1 MKMYTAYEMRVRADY
16 LEGALAD
23 AKTAA
28 MLRQAADM
36 MDMAEIVIAD
46 RDNWRRQ
53 ALDEDA
59 RANAATIKDS
69 LTVGDAAAIR
79 EALEA
84 LVGVI
89 DNYDS
94 KNPLWWH
101 SGAKGVKPL
110 KDARAA
116 IAEQSRNRDDLEL
129 CSDYDESDESRRED
143 REAYEVDKADAKRKG
158 EW

>member
-1 MKMYTAYEMRVRADY
+1 MKKMYTAQEMR
-16 LEGALAD
+16 EMALIEESYRWD
-23 AKTAA
+23 VVAK

-36 MDMAEIVIAD
+36 MEREA
-46 RDNWRRQ
+46 
-53 ALDEDA
+53 A
-59 RANAATIKDS
+59 REKSSQVGNAAKM
-69 LTVGDAAAIR
+69 R

-89 DNYDS
+89 DNYDY

-116 IAEQSRNRDDLEL
+116 IAEPSRGRDDLEV
-129 CSDYDESDESRRED
+129 CSDYDESDESRNEE
-143 REAYEVDKADAKRKG
+143 REAYKVDKADAKRKG